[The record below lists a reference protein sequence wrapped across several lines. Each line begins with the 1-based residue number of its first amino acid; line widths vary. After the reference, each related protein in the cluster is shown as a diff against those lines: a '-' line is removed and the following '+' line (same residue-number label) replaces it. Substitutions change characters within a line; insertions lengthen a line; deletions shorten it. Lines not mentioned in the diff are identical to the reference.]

1 MRLIFDVWNPLC
13 YQPSGHDELKCILPA
28 VQLSNVAVFPPYRE
42 LKKLMTTS
50 EVDLDE
56 VRMMALCPVYGIW
69 DSD

>member
-1 MRLIFDVWNPLC
+1 MYSTC
-13 YQPSGHDELKCILPA
+13 CPA
-28 VQLSNVAVFPPYRE
+28 SNVAVSPPYRE

-56 VRMMALCPVYGIW
+56 VRTMALCPVYGIW